1 VLLVGCHKGY
11 SPDINPA
18 NFVSAI
24 DNPFSP
30 MTPGQVYHYRTI
42 IGSDSTIDNLA
53 IIAPTK
59 KVMGVTCT
67 IVWDRSYDVDDNLM
81 EETFDWYAQDKQ
93 GNVWYFGEDAKEF
106 DNGKVVSTEGSWQ
119 AGVDDAKPGIVMP
132 GSPVVGDTYRQEYS
146 VGIAEDMTLILST
159 TESVTVPYGSYTN
172 CVRTQD
178 WTPLQPSIIE
188 NKWFA
193 RDIGWV
199 AGTMMQ
205 GGDERLELVSITT
218 DSTELRR

>member
-1 VLLVGCHKGY
+1 
-11 SPDINPA
+11 
-18 NFVSAI
+18 
-24 DNPFSP
+24 
-30 MTPGQVYHYRTI
+30 
-42 IGSDSTIDNLA
+42 
-53 IIAPTK
+53 
-59 KVMGVTCT
+59 
-67 IVWDRSYDVDDNLM
+67 
-81 EETFDWYAQDKQ
+81 
-93 GNVWYFGEDAKEF
+93 
-106 DNGKVVSTEGSWQ
+106 
-119 AGVDDAKPGIVMP
+119 
-132 GSPVVGDTYRQEYS
+132 
-146 VGIAEDMTLILST
+146 MTLILST

-199 AGTMMQ
+199 AGTMVQ